1 MGRIPFLSYSEQ
13 VGFVAMK
20 ILVLNYEYPPVGG
33 GGGRLTQKLCE
44 ALAALGHEVRAI
56 TAGMAHLPGRETVN
70 GVLILRPQ
78 SLRRK
83 EDTCSVWEMA
93 LYLVTALPTALWEAW
108 TWRPDVVHAHFVVPS
123 GLLALALKL
132 LAWRPYVVTAHL
144 GDVPGGVPDQTEGL
158 FRLAA
163 PLAWLV
169 WHQASA
175 TTAVSS
181 HVAGLAQKAWGRSPE
196 IILNGIPPIITTPPA
211 PQAGPLRIVMVG
223 RLSVQKN
230 PLLAIEALAK
240 IANQSW
246 QLDVIGD
253 GPLADA
259 MKAAAARHSLT
270 HKIQWSG
277 WLEESEVRKKLEH
290 SDVLLMTSLQEG
302 LPMAAVEALWHG
314 LAIIGSR
321 IGGLNDVIADTK
333 NGNLCDLSPES
344 FAAAISHL
352 IQSPESLLAMKRESQ
367 SLARHFDFAHCVASY
382 ENTLRSA
389 KSKK

>member
-1 MGRIPFLSYSEQ
+1 
-13 VGFVAMK
+13 MK

-33 GGGRLTQKLCE
+33 GGGRLTQKLCGS
-44 ALAALGHEVRAI
+44 LAALGHDVRVL
-56 TAGMAHLPGRETVN
+56 TAGMAHLPGRETMN

-83 EDTCSVWEMA
+83 EDTCSVMEMA
-93 LYLVTALPTALWEAW
+93 QYLVTALPTALWEAW
-108 TWRPDVVHAHFVVPS
+108 TWRPDVIHAHFVVPS
-123 GLLALALKL
+123 GLLALAVKI
-132 LAWRPYVVTAHL
+132 LAFRPYVVTAHL
-144 GDVPGGVPDQTEGL
+144 GDVPGGVPDQTSGL

-169 WHQASA
+169 WHQAAA

-181 HVAGLAQKAWGRSPE
+181 HVAGLASKAWGRAPE
-196 IILNGIPPIITTPPA
+196 VILNGIPPILIPRPGRRT
-211 PQAGPLRIVMVG
+211 GPLKILMVG

-230 PLLAIEALAK
+230 PLLAMEALAK
-240 IANQSW
+240 IANEPW

-259 MKAAAARHSLT
+259 MKTAAAQRGLT

-277 WLEESEVRKKLEH
+277 WLEEADVRKKMET

-314 LAIIGSR
+314 LAIVGSR
-321 IGGLNDVIADTK
+321 IGGLKDVIADKK
-333 NGNLCDLSPES
+333 NGTLCDLNPDA
-344 FAAAISHL
+344 FAEALSRL
-352 IQSPESLLAMKRESQ
+352 IQYPETLLAMKHESQ

-382 ENTLRSA
+382 EKTLRMAQSRQ
-389 KSKK
+389 

>member
-1 MGRIPFLSYSEQ
+1 
-13 VGFVAMK
+13 MK

-44 ALAALGHEVRAI
+44 SLAALGHEVRVL

-78 SLRRK
+78 SFRRK
-83 EDTCSVWEMA
+83 EDTCSVLEMA
-93 LYLVTALPTALWEAW
+93 LYLITALPTALWEAW

-123 GLLALALKL
+123 GLLALAVKL
-132 LAWRPYVVTAHL
+132 LALRPYAVTAHL
-144 GDVPGGVPDQTEGL
+144 GDVPGGVPDQTAGL

-169 WHQASA
+169 WHQAAA

-196 IILNGIPPIITTPPA
+196 IILNGIPPIITPPPA
-211 PQAGPLRIVMVG
+211 PPVGPLRLLMVG

-240 IANQSW
+240 IPGESW
-246 QLDVIGD
+246 HLDVVGD

-259 MKAAAARHSLT
+259 MKDAAARRGLS
-270 HKIQWSG
+270 HKIEWSG
-277 WLEESEVRKKLEH
+277 WLEESEVCKKLEN

-302 LPMAAVEALWHG
+302 LPMAAVEALWYG

-333 NGNLCDLSPES
+333 NGNVCDLNPES
-344 FAAAISHL
+344 FAAAIHHL
-352 IQSPESLLAMKRESQ
+352 IHSPASLLSMKQESQ

-382 ENTLRSA
+382 EKTLRSA
-389 KSKK
+389 QSKK